1 MPPAVSLLVEGAK
14 LVLHPAPKFIQ
25 QWPGASLAYRAAK
38 LGWLAANLFLDSVQ
52 HYNVDHRFGGS
63 RRSISDMDIVEC
75 FGGSRRSISD
85 MDIVEFTLGVIPVGD
100 LVDGAVGIEMM
111 DTRDASTCS
120 APLKPF
126 RC

>member
-1 MPPAVSLLVEGAK
+1 MPPGVSLLVEGAK

-63 RRSISDMDIVEC
+63 RRSISDMDIVE
-75 FGGSRRSISD
+75 
-85 MDIVEFTLGVIPVGD
+85 FTLGVIPVGD